1 MKIDCQSCSFSC
13 FEYSFGFIYTKHT
26 FLTKYIYV
34 VNNYFF
40 VFHQF
45 LKLRYLVIDH
55 IISCLFQCTS
65 SRVRKISSIFNWK
78 INPVFPCLIS
88 NRSYYS
94 NEHESDLCRNKHY
107 LSSSDNK
114 AKKKLF
120 RPIWDSNP

>member
-13 FEYSFGFIYTKHT
+13 LEYSFGFIYTKHT

-55 IISCLFQCTS
+55 IVSCLFQSTS
-65 SRVRKISSIFNWK
+65 SRRKISCIFNWK
-78 INPVFPCLIS
+78 IYLVFSCLIS
-88 NRSYYS
+88 NRRLPNEYES
-94 NEHESDLCRNKHY
+94 NLCRNKHY